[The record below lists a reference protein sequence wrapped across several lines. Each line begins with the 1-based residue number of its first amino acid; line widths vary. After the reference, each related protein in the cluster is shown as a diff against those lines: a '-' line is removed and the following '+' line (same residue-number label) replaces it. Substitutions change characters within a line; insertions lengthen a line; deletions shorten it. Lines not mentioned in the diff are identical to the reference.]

1 MRFAQAFSSQGVL
14 TPRRCTNVNCVNFI
28 RVFRAFSGVLL
39 VLLLGI
45 GLHSPIV
52 GAQDAEFV
60 MGKNSLVDTGKD
72 NGFSERNPVDKD
84 DSHWGWE
91 MGDFRVSGFTRVPE
105 DHHGTPVLLKN
116 VGDTVTLW
124 FELGQDID
132 NLNGNEA
139 LSISKDTNGWDQKFG
154 VEQQNFGREC

>member
-1 MRFAQAFSSQGVL
+1 
-14 TPRRCTNVNCVNFI
+14 
-28 RVFRAFSGVLL
+28 
-39 VLLLGI
+39 
-45 GLHSPIV
+45 
-52 GAQDAEFV
+52 
-60 MGKNSLVDTGKD
+60 
-72 NGFSERNPVDKD
+72 
-84 DSHWGWE
+84 

>member
-1 MRFAQAFSSQGVL
+1 MLELIHGQGVL
-14 TPRRCTNVNCVNFI
+14 PRIFSPGCVCPSRCTNVKRVNFI

-45 GLHSPIV
+45 GLNSPIA

-60 MGKNSLVDTGKD
+60 MGKNSLVNSGKD

-84 DSHWGWE
+84 DPHWGWE
-91 MGDFRVSGFTRVPE
+91 MGDFRVSGFTRVTE
-105 DHHGTPVLLKN
+105 DNHGTPVLLKN

-132 NLNGNEA
+132 KQMAMRSCPVLKIQTVGIR
-139 LSISKDTNGWDQKFG
+139 SSG
-154 VEQQNFGREC
+154 